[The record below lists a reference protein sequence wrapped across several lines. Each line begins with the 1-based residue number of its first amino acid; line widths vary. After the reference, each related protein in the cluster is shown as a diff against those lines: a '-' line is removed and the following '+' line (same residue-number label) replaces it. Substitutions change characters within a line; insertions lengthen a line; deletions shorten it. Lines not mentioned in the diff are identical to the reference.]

1 MVSKL
6 NHSHPQKDII
16 NSHEADGDLEGEQA
30 IRYIPWEKPFGR
42 LHLKKKAKSF
52 WIKPKTDMNN
62 KQVRK
67 IMVKD

>member
-52 WIKPKTDMNN
+52 WIQAQNRYEQQTG
-62 KQVRK
+62 Q
-67 IMVKD
+67 KDYG